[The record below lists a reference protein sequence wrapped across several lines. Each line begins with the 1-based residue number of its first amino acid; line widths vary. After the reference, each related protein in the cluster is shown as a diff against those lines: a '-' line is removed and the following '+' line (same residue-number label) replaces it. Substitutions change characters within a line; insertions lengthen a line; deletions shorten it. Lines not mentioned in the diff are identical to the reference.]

1 MNGKKHLVVAVT
13 GATGGYAAKL
23 LLDRSPWPVALVASR
38 YGRAVYERECGPFDA
53 LAGAAD
59 VVYQDDDLSAPISS
73 GSVHTAGMV
82 VLPCTTNTL
91 GSIAAGLADT
101 LVTRAAHCHLK
112 ERRPL
117 VLCVREAPWSGIDF
131 ENARRVSDAG
141 GVVMPLS
148 PPYYMF
154 DGRPPREVSMH
165 ELLVCCVDRVLALLG
180 YAGGKT
186 WEDVC

>member
-1 MNGKKHLVVAVT
+1 MKGKKHLVLAVT

-23 LLDRSPWPVALVASR
+23 LLERSPWPVALVASH

-53 LAGAAD
+53 LAEAAD
-59 VVYQDDDLSAPISS
+59 AVYGDDDLSAPISS
-73 GSVHTAGMV
+73 GSVETVGMV

-91 GSIAAGLADT
+91 GSIAGGLADT

-112 ERRPL
+112 ERRRL
-117 VLCVREAPWSGIDF
+117 VLCMREAPWSGIDF
-131 ENARRVSDAG
+131 DNALRVSNAG

-154 DGRPPREVSMH
+154 DGRSPHEISMH
-165 ELLVCCVDRVLALLG
+165 DLLTCCVDRVLALLG
-180 YAGGKT
+180 HESGKT
-186 WEDVC
+186 WEEVC